1 MKLQSVRLNETLDE
15 VDRMEKP
22 GQINSL
28 TTHESNGISNKLRRS
43 VDALSPNQKNA
54 LNETLKR
61 GDYTTQRAGM
71 FASSYQTHP
80 NPSNDHY
87 PVNPKHSHI
96 NWTTLSSRS

>member
-43 VDALSPNQKNA
+43 VDALSPNQKSA
-54 LNETLKR
+54 LNEALKR

-80 NPSNDHY
+80 NPTHQMT
-87 PVNPKHSHI
+87 I
-96 NWTTLSSRS
+96 IQ

>member
-1 MKLQSVRLNETLDE
+1 MKQQSVRLNETLDE

-22 GQINSL
+22 AQINSL

-80 NPSNDHY
+80 NPSNEHH
-87 PVNPKHSHI
+87 PANSKHSHI
-96 NWTTLSSRS
+96 NWTTLSGRS

>member
-80 NPSNDHY
+80 I
-87 PVNPKHSHI
+87 K
-96 NWTTLSSRS
+96 

>member
-28 TTHESNGISNKLRRS
+28 TTYESNGISNKLRRS
-43 VDALSPNQKNA
+43 VDALSPNQQST
-54 LNETLKR
+54 LNEALKR
-61 GDYTTQRAGM
+61 GDCTTQRAGM

-80 NPSNDHY
+80 NPTY
-87 PVNPKHSHI
+87 QMTI
-96 NWTTLSSRS
+96 IQ